1 MQIFTVQQLTGHIKG
16 LLENDRQ
23 LTNLWVKGEVSNYKK
38 ATSGHIYFTLK
49 DNYSCIRVVMFRS
62 RARNLKCSP
71 GNGMAVRV
79 RGYVTVYDRDGQ
91 YQLYAEQLEPD
102 GTGALFAALE
112 KLKQQLAAEGLF
124 ENSRKKTL
132 PRFPRCVGIVTSRTG
147 AAVRDI
153 LQILRR
159 RWPQV
164 KIILAPVAVQGEAAP
179 QEVSRALEQ
188 LNRLN
193 SVDLII
199 VGRGGGSL
207 EELWAF
213 NTEQV
218 VRSIA
223 ASRIPVISAV
233 GHETDFTL
241 SDMAADLR
249 APTPSAAAELA
260 VPDRLEM
267 KRLVDMQAARLTRSL
282 DQQILGYRQ
291 RLSHCARSRVL
302 ARPLDILVEQ
312 RRQTVDMLEKQL
324 AGLTRTGVN
333 GLASRLALLAGRL
346 DALSPL
352 ATLARGYS
360 YALCPD
366 GAVLRDSRQV
376 QAGDPVQV
384 HLHRGMIKCL
394 VKEIK

>member
-1 MQIFTVQQLTGHIKG
+1 MQIFTVRQLTGHIKG
-16 LLENDRQ
+16 LLENDNR
-23 LTNLWVKGEVSNYKK
+23 LVDLWVKGEISNFKK
-38 ATSGHIYFTLK
+38 AVSGHIYFTLK

-62 RARNLKCSP
+62 RARYMQCSP

-79 RGYVTVYDRDGQ
+79 RGYVTVFDRDGQ
-91 YQLYAEQLEPD
+91 YQLYAEQVEPD

-112 KLKQQLAAEGLF
+112 KLKKQLADEGLF
-124 ENSRKKTL
+124 DDSRKKTL
-132 PRFPRCVGIVTSRTG
+132 PRFPRTIAVVTSPTG
-147 AAVRDI
+147 AAVRDMLHI
-153 LQILRR
+153 LQR

-164 KIILAPVAVQGEAAP
+164 NIILAPVAVQGDAAP
-179 QEVSRALEQ
+179 GEISKALTR

-193 SVDLII
+193 SVELII

-213 NTEQV
+213 NTEPV

-223 ASRIPVISAV
+223 ASQIPVISAV

-241 SDMAADLR
+241 ADLAADLR

-267 KRLVDMQAARLTRSL
+267 KRLVDMHRARLNSGLGR
-282 DQQILGYRQ
+282 QIHAYRQ
-291 RLSHCARSRVL
+291 RLNHCSRSRVL
-302 ARPLDILVEQ
+302 ARPVDMLVEQ
-312 RRQTVDMLEKQL
+312 RRQAVDTLERRL
-324 AGLTRTGVN
+324 AGNIRSVTNSLDN
-333 GLASRLALLAGRL
+333 RLALLAGRL

-360 YALCPD
+360 YVLAPD
-366 GAVLRDSRQV
+366 GSMLRDRRQV
-376 QAGDPVQV
+376 QTGDPVRV
-384 HLHRGMIKCL
+384 YLHRGKIKCV
-394 VKEIK
+394 VKEIE

>member
-1 MQIFTVQQLTGHIKG
+1 MQILTVRQLTGHIKD
-16 LLENDRQ
+16 LLENDHR
-23 LTNLWVKGEVSNYKK
+23 LADLWVKGEISNYKK
-38 ATSGHIYFTLK
+38 AASGHIYFTLK
-49 DNYSCIRVVMFRS
+49 DNYSCVRVVMFRS
-62 RARNLKCSP
+62 RARYLQCRLQ
-71 GNGMAVRV
+71 NGMAVRV

-91 YQLYAEQLEPD
+91 YQLYAEQVEPD

-124 ENSRKKTL
+124 DNSRKKAL
-132 PRFPRCVGIVTSRTG
+132 PRFPRYIGIVTSPTG
-147 AAVRDI
+147 AAVRDM
-153 LQILRR
+153 LHILRR
-159 RWPQV
+159 RWPQIN
-164 KIILAPVAVQGEAAP
+164 IILAPVAVQGDAAP
-179 QEVSRALEQ
+179 GEVARAMDR
-188 LNRLN
+188 LNRLDD
-193 SVDLII
+193 VDLII

-213 NTEQV
+213 NTELV

-241 SDMAADLR
+241 ADLAADLR

-267 KRLVDMQAARLTRSL
+267 KRLVDMHRARMTRCLS
-282 DQQILGYRQ
+282 QQISSYRQ
-291 RLSHCARSRVL
+291 RLRHCAGSRAM
-302 ARPLDILVEQ
+302 ARPVDMLVEQ
-312 RRQTVDMLEKQL
+312 RRQTLDMLERQL
-324 AGLTRTGVN
+324 AGGTRAITN
-333 GLASRLALLAGRL
+333 SLNNRLALLAGCL

-360 YALCPD
+360 YVLDPH
-366 GAVLRDSRQV
+366 GAVLRDARRVQV
-376 QAGDPVQV
+376 GDPVQV
-384 HLHRGMIKCL
+384 HLHRGAIKCM